1 MDYVIA
7 IPSYNRPGAI
17 SKKTLAMLDRHNIEK
32 ERIHI
37 FVATNEQNVLYTEAN
52 PGYKIITAQLGL
64 ANARNFITNYFPIGK
79 PIMSFD
85 DDITE
90 IKQKADTRLQPI
102 GDLHAFIL
110 SGFAMCV
117 EHGRRMFGLY
127 PVANGMFMKHKLR
140 DGLQLCV
147 GGVWGILNPG
157 SELRITVEY
166 KEDYERC
173 ILMYMKDGG
182 VIRFDNVTL
191 VTQFYKGDGG
201 MVNVRTKE
209 LVAEAA
215 NTLLTRYPQFVKPR
229 KSTKLG
235 YMEIGLGVS

>member
-7 IPSYNRPGAI
+7 IPSYNRPDGVK
-17 SKKTLAMLDRHNIEK
+17 KKTLAMLARHGIDK

-37 FVATNEQNVLYTEAN
+37 FVASNEQNVLYTQAN
-52 PGYKIITAQLGL
+52 PDYKIITAQLGL
-64 ANARNFITNYFPIGK
+64 ANARNFISDYFPIGK

-90 IKQKADTRLQPI
+90 IKQKAGVKMEIIPN
-102 GDLHAFIL
+102 LHNFIL
-110 SGFAMCV
+110 TGFATCV
-117 EHGRRMFGLY
+117 DRGRRMFGLY
-127 PVANGMFMKHKLR
+127 PVANGMFMKDNLR

-157 SELRITVEY
+157 PELRITVEY

-173 ILMYMKDGG
+173 ILMYLKDGG

-191 VTQFYKGDGG
+191 ATVFYKGQGG
-201 MVNVRTKE
+201 MVDVRTKE

-235 YMEIGLGVS
+235 YVEIGLVCK